1 MLSRFMLK
9 SALRLLVMQ
18 LVKMYT
24 DSRFDTSET
33 IAAIQIQRRKIH
45 DIQEISPEFRSELPA
60 LLLTVWC
67 DAITDLTLEY
77 NGQISL
83 DMDHCLWSVEQILS
97 NWLPRW
103 SVVQRVIGTQD
114 MNGSD
119 ENYPEDE
126 QVLRSLLAS
135 DPQHAQAWC
144 NLAVIYMGRNHHAE
158 AESLFRQSLTVDPDY
173 PEGLL
178 NYAVLLENLE
188 RREEAEKALR
198 RAVEIR
204 PDYYKAFTNLGYVLG
219 QMERY
224 DEAEAM
230 LRHALEINPDY
241 PVALLNISLPLH
253 KRKHF
258 AESDRFLRRAISLDP
273 HYEDAALNL
282 FVCLYGLEK
291 YIEAEEFLRGFIADN
306 PGSSE
311 VMSKLGIF
319 LFHQGRAAES
329 EVWLRRAYDVSGG
342 AAEAAFDLSSYLL
355 LYGHYQEGFA
365 LYESRFDVRSNNNER
380 RFPERQ
386 WDGSPLNGKRI
397 LIHTE
402 QGFGD
407 LFQCVRYIPL
417 IKARGGS
424 VVLEARPE
432 VLRLFQQMDG
442 ADQVFVRGAPYPA
455 FDTHCPVM
463 SLPHVMGT
471 RLDTV
476 PCQVP
481 YLRVPE
487 SVQASWRQRLAPL
500 RGLRVGLVW
509 AGNPLHKNDESRSI
523 PLAALAPLADIPGV
537 SLVSLQKGHGERQ
550 LKEVS
555 FAVAPFGDQVQ
566 DFADSG
572 AILQQLDLLISV
584 DTSVAHLAG
593 ALGVSTYLLLPKSPD
608 WRWLLDRDDTPWY
621 PSMRLFRQAE
631 AGIWADVLAS
641 VAESVRSLSATKG

>member
-1 MLSRFMLK
+1 MLNRFMLK
-9 SALRLLVMQ
+9 SALRMLVMQ
-18 LVKMYT
+18 LVRMYI

-33 IAAIQIQRRKIH
+33 IAAIQTQRRKVH
-45 DIQEISPEFRSELPA
+45 DIQEMAPELRRELPA
-60 LLLTVWC
+60 LLLTVWR
-67 DAITDLTLEY
+67 DAITDITLEHD
-77 NGQISL
+77 GKISL
-83 DMDHCLWSVEQILS
+83 DMDHCLWNMEQILS

-103 SVVQRVIGTQD
+103 SVVQRVIGTRD

-119 ENYPEDE
+119 EDYPEDE
-126 QVLRSLLAS
+126 QVLRNLLAS

-144 NLAVIYMGRNHHAE
+144 NLAVIYMGKKRNAE
-158 AESLFRQSLTVDPDY
+158 AESLFRQSLTLDPDY

-204 PDYYKAFTNLGYVLG
+204 PDYYKAFTNLGYVLS

-224 DEAEAM
+224 EEAEAM

-258 AESDRFLRRAISLDP
+258 AESERFLRRAMNLDP

-291 YIEAEEFLRGFIADN
+291 YIEAEEFLRRFIADN
-306 PGSSE
+306 PESSE

-365 LYESRFDVRSNNNER
+365 LYESRFDVRSNNNVR
-380 RFPERQ
+380 RFPEAQ

-397 LIHTE
+397 LIYTE

-407 LFQCVRYIPL
+407 LLQCVRYIPL

-424 VVLEARPE
+424 IVLEARPE

-442 ADQVFVRGAPYPA
+442 ADQVFVRGEPYPA

-487 SVQASWRQRLAPL
+487 NVQALWRQRLAPL

-555 FAVAPFGDQVQ
+555 FAVTPFGDQVQ

-621 PSMRLFRQAE
+621 PSMRLFRQTE

-641 VAESVRSLSATKG
+641 VVESVRSLSATKG